1 VQLPS
6 VPRQRSNQRDNLV
19 VGGTGC
25 PGSPPG
31 TPTGVMVFALPEN
44 SVIKMKFCGLL
55 ARGQKPRHR
64 DTRQLHIPPAVRCKG
79 KPRLHNDYCQRLMK
93 QMVDIRIAKL
103 AIITLLT
110 ILLTNSSILS
120 QSISEII
127 VIDSLTRQPIPY
139 VSIAFTVSKNGTYS
153 NNAGIFSKPIDNSIY
168 LSCVGYH
175 SKYAYVSSST
185 DTILL
190 TPKLYEI
197 PEIVISKNSKPR
209 DLEIG
214 YAKEEPLF
222 AKSNSSGSEIAVLIS
237 DSKGIG
243 MHINKVVLRILKKDY
258 ALKSNNI
265 DFTSVF
271 MINFYNATDNMEVGE
286 QINKDR
292 LILNSDQ
299 LTKRTIIDVSN
310 LNLQMSRNGVF
321 VSIEWIGKE
330 NIQNNDL
337 YVITENLLEPFIQ
350 TTFKVNNSVV
360 YEKNKLTN
368 YAWKTVDKGNP
379 FSIMLKKE
387 NGFTPMISLILQ

>member
-1 VQLPS
+1 
-6 VPRQRSNQRDNLV
+6 
-19 VGGTGC
+19 
-25 PGSPPG
+25 
-31 TPTGVMVFALPEN
+31 
-44 SVIKMKFCGLL
+44 MK
-55 ARGQKPRHR
+55 K
-64 DTRQLHIPPAVRCKG
+64 
-79 KPRLHNDYCQRLMK
+79 
-93 QMVDIRIAKL
+93 MVDIRIAKL
-103 AIITLLT
+103 AIITLVT
-110 ILLTNSSILS
+110 ILLTNNSIFS
-120 QSISEII
+120 QSNSEII

-139 VSIAFTVSKNGTYS
+139 VSIAFTESKNGTYS
-153 NNAGIFSKPIDNSIY
+153 NYAGIFSKPIGNTIY
-168 LSCVGYH
+168 MSCVGYY
-175 SKYAYVSSST
+175 SKYASVSSST

-197 PEIVISKNSKPR
+197 PEIIISKNSKPK

-214 YAKEEPLF
+214 YAKEESEF
-222 AKSNSSGSEIAVLIS
+222 AKSNSSGGEIAVLIS
-237 DSKGIG
+237 DSKEIG
-243 MHINKVVLRILKKDY
+243 MHINKVVLRIFKKDY

-292 LILNSDQ
+292 LILKSDQ
-299 LTKRTIIDVSN
+299 LTKRTIFDVSN
-310 LNLQMSRNGVF
+310 LNLQMSMNGVF

-350 TTFKVNNSVV
+350 TTFKAKNSVV

-368 YAWKTVDKGNP
+368 YMWKAVDKSNP

>member
-1 VQLPS
+1 
-6 VPRQRSNQRDNLV
+6 
-19 VGGTGC
+19 
-25 PGSPPG
+25 
-31 TPTGVMVFALPEN
+31 
-44 SVIKMKFCGLL
+44 MKL
-55 ARGQKPRHR
+55 K
-64 DTRQLHIPPAVRCKG
+64 
-79 KPRLHNDYCQRLMK
+79 
-93 QMVDIRIAKL
+93 VDIRIAKL

-110 ILLTNSSILS
+110 ILLTNNSIFS

-139 VSIAFTVSKNGTYS
+139 VSIAFTKSKNGTYS
-153 NNAGIFSKPIDNSIY
+153 NNAGIFSKPIGNRIY
-168 LSCVGYH
+168 MSCVGYH
-175 SKYAYVSSST
+175 SKYASVSSST

-197 PEIVISKNSKPR
+197 PEIIISKNSKPK

-214 YAKEEPLF
+214 YAKEEPEF
-222 AKSNSSGSEIAVLIS
+222 AKSNSSGGEIAVLIS

-243 MHINKVVLRILKKDY
+243 MHINKVLLRISKKDY

-292 LILNSDQ
+292 LILKSDQ
-299 LTKRTIIDVSN
+299 LTKRTIFDVSN

-321 VSIEWIGKE
+321 VGIEWIGKE

-350 TTFKVNNSVV
+350 TTFKVKNSVV
-360 YEKNKLTN
+360 YEKNKLNN
-368 YAWKTVDKGNP
+368 YTWETVDKSNP
-379 FSIMLKKE
+379 YSIMLKKE
-387 NGFTPMISLILQ
+387 NGFTPLISLIIR